1 MTEARY
7 APARDTRGVLVD
19 QRMHWF
25 VEVLAADGR
34 GFGDD
39 AGEHFVQA
47 FLDRCP
53 DGLDA
58 QLDAWRAL
66 GPFTV
71 ESYTPVAHKGWA
83 ALVGPDG
90 TRHTLAMTV
99 DTTGLIR
106 RVEIEPEVLR
116 HVPREFADLDAALA
130 REHVTS
136 AVLVCRRDGDTWTS
150 LHERRAD
157 AVMPTG
163 SAFKIYVLLALAR
176 AVRDG
181 TVRWDDEIVL
191 RPRERSLPTGEMQD
205 LPDGATATVYETA
218 YNMFAR
224 SDNTASDMILNHVGR
239 DAVERAVA
247 DAGHH
252 DPGLLTP
259 FPTSHELFEI
269 GWGSGSLLD
278 EWSRADT
285 AGRADVLARIDGPLT
300 ARIQDLTTTAYDR
313 GLDWFMT
320 ARDLANALHAL
331 WRERGLDATGRLREI
346 LAAYP
351 GVHIDRER
359 WPVSLFKGGSTPG
372 VVMFCWLVVDHDD
385 VEHAV
390 VLLQSADRVGIL
402 GNGLP
407 LRRSGDLIIH
417 SLIR

>member
-7 APARDTRGVLVD
+7 APARDTRGRLAD
-19 QRMHWF
+19 QRMRWL
-25 VEVLAADGR
+25 VDVLAAGR
-34 GFGDD
+34 FDD
-39 AGEHFVQA
+39 DPGRHFVQA

-58 QLDAWRAL
+58 QLDSWRAL

-83 ALVGPDG
+83 TLVGPRG
-90 TRHTLAMTV
+90 VRHTLSMTV

-106 RVEIEPEVLR
+106 RVELDPEVLR
-116 HVPREFADLDAALA
+116 HVPREFADLDDALT

-136 AVLVCRRDGDTWTS
+136 TALVCRRDGDRWTT
-150 LHERRAD
+150 LYERDAD

-181 TVRWDDEIVL
+181 ETRWDDVLVL

-224 SDNTASDMILNHVGR
+224 SDNTASDMIINHVGR
-239 DAVERAVA
+239 DAVHRAVA

-252 DPGLLTP
+252 DPDLLRP

-269 GWGSGSLLD
+269 GWGTGSLLD
-278 EWSRADT
+278 EWRRADI
-285 AGRADVLARIDGPLT
+285 AGRARLLARLDGPLT
-300 ARIQDLTTTAYDR
+300 ARIEDLTHTAYDS

-320 ARDLANALHAL
+320 ARDLAEALHAL
-331 WRERGLDATGRLREI
+331 WQARNLDTTRRLREI
-346 LAAYP
+346 LSAYP
-351 GVHIDRER
+351 GVQMDRER

-372 VVMFCWLVVDHDD
+372 VVMFCWLVVDHDG

-407 LRRSGDLIIH
+407 LRRLGDLIIH
-417 SLIR
+417 TLIR